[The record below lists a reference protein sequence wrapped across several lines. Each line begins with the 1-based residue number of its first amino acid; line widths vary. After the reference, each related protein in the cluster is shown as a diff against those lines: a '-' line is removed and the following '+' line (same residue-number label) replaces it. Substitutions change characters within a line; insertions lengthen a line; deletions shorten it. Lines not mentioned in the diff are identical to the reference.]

1 MTKKIIILGELN
13 LKLLLP
19 FGLTACQIIVKI
31 ISQLFP
37 EESTNMILEMYSM
50 SFGQMSIRIMPLI
63 LKLKHSQ
70 IKEEK
75 SIKRKFLYY
84 SLLVLV
90 FILTIVMKV
99 IVKSFKGEMKEASGP
114 YNPIADY
121 EFVKLSIEM
130 ICLRFISRILLKY
143 KYFIHHVLSIVIFVI
158 IGNICDIIIDKYEKL
173 RKDGFY
179 NFLDILA
186 IIIDSLYFCYI
197 KYLMDKIFIQY
208 WNIGLT
214 LGLTLTF
221 FATILL
227 LIALIDKDKSTS
239 DNALI
244 NTFYKSFQQ
253 GNIGIIILKQF
264 TLIFLNFFQTC
275 FTILTAFYFE
285 PSFILISY
293 EFSKFYQVLKDYPEK
308 AYIVVFFIVQ
318 FFCLMILLEIVEL
331 NFCGLNK
338 NTKRSISQRGID
350 ELLGDIGRESS
361 IIDINKDYYY
371 INKIND
377 NEIKGEIEL
386 NDNSYKEKV
395 GSISESVK

>member
-1 MTKKIIILGELN
+1 MPKKILILGELN
-13 LKLLLP
+13 LKLFLP
-19 FGLTACQIIVKI
+19 FGLTAFQIIVKV

-37 EESTNMILEMYSM
+37 EESKNIILETYSM
-50 SFGQMSIRIMPLI
+50 SFGQMLIRLMPLI
-63 LKLKHSQ
+63 LKITPSQ

-75 SIKRKFLYY
+75 PLKRKFLYY

-90 FILTIVMKV
+90 NILTIVMKI
-99 IVKSFKGEMKEASGP
+99 IVESFKGEMSELTGA

-121 EFVKLSIEM
+121 EFIKLSIEM

-173 RKDGFY
+173 RKAGFY

-186 IIIDSLYFCYI
+186 IIIDSLYYCYI

-227 LIALIDKDKSTS
+227 LVALIDKDKSAS

-264 TLIFLNFFQTC
+264 TLIFLNFLQTC